1 MANSFR
7 NDTYRSAKGLS
18 IFVVL
23 FLGAI
28 GILSALFVVSSFVSI
43 LFPDAALELDDGGS
57 MRIGLMI
64 LGVLALLE
72 VPLRW
77 LCVVFFLVWLY
88 RCYNNLSALK
98 ARNLEFSP
106 GWAVGWWFIPFANL
120 VKPFQVVR
128 EVYNESSPDFDDE
141 TGFLQT
147 YPGTPEVIGF
157 WWASFLL
164 SGFIYRISDVV
175 YGKGDLPQSSYFEVV
190 FIAGALL
197 ATVAAGLAI
206 FIVVTVVQRQDAR
219 YARLTQDL
227 VVPQSAAPGNLPEF
241 PR

>member
-28 GILSALFVVSSFVSI
+28 AILSALFVVSSFVSI
-43 LFPDAALELDDGGS
+43 LFPDAALDLEDGGS
-57 MRIGLMI
+57 MRVGLMI
-64 LGVLALLE
+64 LGMLALLE

-88 RCYNNLSALK
+88 RCYNNLSALN

-128 EVYNESSPDFDDE
+128 EVYNESSPDFDEE

-157 WWASFLL
+157 WWGSFLL

-175 YGKGDLPQSSYFEVV
+175 YGKGDLPQSNYFEVV
-190 FIAGALL
+190 FLAGAIL

-219 YARLTQDL
+219 YARLTQDI
-227 VVPQSAAPGNLPEF
+227 VVPQGPDTGNLPEF